1 VNQTLFLF
9 SELLRRDLSTRYA
22 GTFGGTLWALLHPVI
37 LCALYSFVFVVVIRL
52 SPPPGFPA
60 SYAEFLLAGLLP
72 WLGFQEALARS
83 TTSVSDQGHLVK
95 KLRFPVELL
104 VASSAAAAL
113 VLQLAGLAVLGG
125 FVLVTGRGDVR
136 PLVLLAAL
144 AFETVLLAGPCLLL
158 AALNVF
164 FRDLSQ
170 LVSPLLMVVLYLTPI
185 LYPASLIPEP
195 LAPLLAMNPVSDLVA
210 LFRAALFGGPL
221 PPPLRLAA
229 WTGAFLL
236 LAAASLGFFRRS
248 RRVFSDLL

>member
-1 VNQTLFLF
+1 MNRTFFLF

-22 GTFGGTLWALLHPVI
+22 GSFGGPLWALLNPLI

-72 WLGFQEALARS
+72 WLGFAEAVARS
-83 TTSVSDQGHLVK
+83 TTSVVDQGHLVK

-113 VLQLAGLAVLGG
+113 VLQMAGLALLGC
-125 FVLVTGRGDVR
+125 FVAVTGRGDVR
-136 PLVLLAAL
+136 PAVLFLAL
-144 AFETVLLAGPCLLL
+144 AFEAVLLAGPCLLL
-158 AALNVF
+158 AALDVF
-164 FRDLSQ
+164 FRDLAQ
-170 LVSPLLMVVLYLTPI
+170 IVSPLLMIVLYLTPI
-185 LYPASLIPEP
+185 LYPASLVPEP
-195 LAPLLAMNPVSDLVA
+195 LAPLLALNPVSDLVA

-221 PPPLRLAA
+221 PSAVRLAA
-229 WTGAFLL
+229 WAGGFLL
-236 LAAASLGFFRRS
+236 LAAAALAFFRRS

>member
-1 VNQTLFLF
+1 MNRTLFLF

-22 GTFGGTLWALLHPVI
+22 GTFGGTLWALLHPII
-37 LCALYSFVFVVVIRL
+37 LCGLYSFVFVVVIRL

-72 WLGFQEALARS
+72 WLGFSEAIARS

-113 VLQLAGLAVLGG
+113 VLQLAGLLVLGG
-125 FVLVTGRGDVR
+125 FVVVTGRGDLQ
-136 PLVLLAAL
+136 PAVLLLAL
-144 AFETVLLAGPCLLL
+144 AFEAVLLAGPCLLL
-158 AALNVF
+158 ASLNVF

-185 LYPASLIPEP
+185 LYPASLVPEP
-195 LAPLLAMNPVSDLVA
+195 LAPFLALNPVSDLVA

-229 WTGAFLL
+229 WTGAFLA
-236 LAAASLGFFRRS
+236 LAAAALGLFRRS